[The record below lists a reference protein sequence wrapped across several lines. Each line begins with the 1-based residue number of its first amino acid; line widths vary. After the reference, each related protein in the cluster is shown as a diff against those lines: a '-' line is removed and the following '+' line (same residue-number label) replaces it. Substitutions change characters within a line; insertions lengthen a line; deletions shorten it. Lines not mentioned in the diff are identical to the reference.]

1 VSTHDA
7 LILWERGDQ
16 PFLDGKYSRA
26 HMITFDGSVSIAGSS
41 SPSVVRPPLSK
52 VDAADPEELLAA
64 ALSNCHML
72 WFLDLARHA
81 GFVIDRYRD
90 EAKGQMG
97 KDERGKI
104 ALTRV
109 TLNPKVDWSGEKIP
123 TPAEVAALHHEAHE
137 RCFIANSF
145 RGEVTVA
152 DS

>member
-1 VSTHDA
+1 MSSHDA
-7 LILWERGDQ
+7 TILWERGDQ

-26 HMITFDGSVSIAGSS
+26 HTISFDGGVSIAGSS

-52 VDAADPEELLAA
+52 VDAADPEELLVA

-81 GFVIDRYRD
+81 GFRIDRYLD
-90 EAKGQMG
+90 EAKGTMG

-109 TLNPKVDWSGEKIP
+109 TLNPKVDWSGDKIP
-123 TPAEVAALHHEAHE
+123 TPDEIAALHHEAHE

-152 DS
+152 S